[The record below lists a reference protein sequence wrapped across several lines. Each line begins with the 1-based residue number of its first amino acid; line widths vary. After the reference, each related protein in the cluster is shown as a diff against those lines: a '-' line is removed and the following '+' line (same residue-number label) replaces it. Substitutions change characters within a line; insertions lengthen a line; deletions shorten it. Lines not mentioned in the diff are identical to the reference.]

1 MIHVTAMALLAL
13 SLTQAPHTGRS
24 KAKPPPST
32 EKPQPPPP
40 QEAPPP
46 EPSRRPDPPSD
57 EESNLAVIRRHM
69 PQIENCY
76 LRVRYGS
83 ARPQG
88 EVVVEWEL
96 SSFGDV
102 RKAQITSNS
111 TGSAELADCIL
122 REVRTWS
129 FPTQSSSTP
138 LRMSHPFRFQS
149 S

>member
-1 MIHVTAMALLAL
+1 MIHVAAMALLAL
-13 SLTQAPHTGRS
+13 SLTQAPNTGRS
-24 KAKPPPST
+24 KAKPPP
-32 EKPQPPPP
+32 Q

-46 EPSRRPDPPSD
+46 EPPRRQDPPSD
-57 EESNLAVIRRHM
+57 EESNLSVIRRNM

-76 LRVRYGS
+76 SRVRYGS

-96 SSFGDV
+96 SSGGDV
-102 RKAQITSNS
+102 RKAQITGNS

-122 REVRTWS
+122 REVKTWI
-129 FPTQSSSTP
+129 FPSQASSTP
-138 LRMSHPFRFQS
+138 TRISHPFRFQS